1 MAAALRSL
9 NAPQPLGWRLAR
21 WAARGAGIGSVA
33 LPLGVAL
40 LVALGEAGQP
50 AAWQALRDDPQTGP
64 ALRASMA
71 SGLGSTLIATALSL
85 WLTTHLWDHPR
96 WVALQRRLPAMLAVP
111 HAALAIGLMLLW
123 MPGGWIARLVAPLAG
138 WDTPPDWT
146 TVNDPHALA
155 LTLALVLKET
165 PFLLWTIAALLA
177 RPDVAPRLRQQLALG
192 RSLGYPAAQ
201 VWWRA
206 VWPAWGGALV
216 WPVAAVAAYGLTVVD
231 MALILGP
238 GAPPTL
244 AVLAWQWL
252 MDADPQRNA
261 QGAAAAC
268 ALVLVMAAV
277 AGVLV
282 MLHRAVQPALQARRV
297 RGTPQPSVIPAKAG
311 THARRGRW
319 IPWVPAFAG
328 MTEGGMAVLW
338 LAAGLALA
346 VASFSGVWRF
356 PALWPS
362 VWTTAAWSQ
371 AGAATGTLWTTLVV
385 ALAASAL
392 SVGLAVLWLEATPPT
407 WDRATTAVALVPVV
421 VPGLLLMVGAYR
433 IALALRLDGT
443 LAGLV
448 IVHAWMALPYGLVTL
463 LPAWRRFDP
472 RHAWVAQA
480 LGRSRLAFAWQV
492 KRPLLAAPIASALA
506 VGFAVSVAQ
515 YLPTLF
521 IGAGRLATVTTEAVT
536 LSAGGQRATGAA
548 FAVLQA
554 LLPLLGFA
562 LAGAVGRWQAV
573 RA

>member
-21 WAARGAGIGSVA
+21 WAARGAGIGLVA

-50 AAWQALRDDPQTGP
+50 AAWQALRDDPQTVP
-64 ALRASMA
+64 ALLSSLV

-123 MPGGWIARLVAPLAG
+123 MPGGWIARLNAPLAG

-155 LTLALVLKET
+155 LTLALALKET

-216 WPVAAVAAYGLTVVD
+216 WPVAAAVAAYGLTVVD

-268 ALVLVMAAV
+268 ALVVVMGVV
-277 AGVLV
+277 AGVL
-282 MLHRAVQPALQARRV
+282 MALHRAVQPALQARRV
-297 RGTPQPSVIPAKAG
+297 RGTPPTSLRA
-311 THARRGRW
+311 
-319 IPWVPAFAG
+319 WVPAFAG
-328 MTEGGMAVLW
+328 MTERGMAVLW
-338 LAAGLALA
+338 LTAGVALA
-346 VASFSGVWRF
+346 VASFSGVWHF
-356 PALWPS
+356 PALWPT

-371 AGAATGTLWTTLVV
+371 VGAATGTLWTTLIVG
-385 ALAASAL
+385 LAASGL
-392 SVGLAVLWLEATPPT
+392 SVALAVLWLEATPPS
-407 WDRATTAVALVPVV
+407 WDRAATAVALVPVV

-448 IVHAWMALPYGLVTL
+448 VVHAWMALPYVLVTL
-463 LPAWRRFDP
+463 LPAWRRFDL

-562 LAGAVGRWQAV
+562 LAGAVGRSQAG